1 MKRQSLKELMVKVG
15 LDVPSKARVSEM
27 KDMLVEFLEENGLD
41 EDLELT
47 TEESEYI
54 VDTLGFELDEEGN
67 LDEEEDFDD
76 EEDEEEDD
84 EEDEEED
91 DEEDEEPAPK
101 PKPKKASPR
110 ANRKQAILQAIENV
124 VSKSKKGLT
133 RQQIIDKVMEKV
145 EGVNAGT
152 IGTYISD
159 GKNPKYCQ
167 FDSLLVQDEE
177 KRLTFEN

>member
-67 LDEEEDFDD
+67 LDEEEDF
-76 EEDEEEDD
+76 DD